1 MSRKPK
7 HRQKTSKPQRQT
19 AQPFDVSA
27 IAIDSPFVAP
37 KADRNLWIGI
47 GVSLA
52 VHALVLS
59 LQFQFPDATR
69 AFKDK
74 ALDIILVNSKSAR
87 KPTEAQA
94 LAQTNLDGGGN
105 TDENRRAKTP
115 LPPSTQQ
122 KSGTELEQAQKRV
135 QALEEKQQRLLAQA
149 KAKKS
154 VKPQKEAEEQPE
166 QVEAPSGRDLASNA
180 LAMARLEGEIAKNID
195 EYNKRPRKKNIGTRA
210 DEYRFAQYV
219 ENWRQ
224 KVERVGTLNYPEAAK
239 GKLYGALVLTL
250 TIRSDGSVDRI
261 EINRSSGYKILDDA
275 ARRIVMMA
283 GPYAAFPPE
292 IARDTDILEITRSWR
307 FTSSNALET
316 K

>member
-1 MSRKPK
+1 MS
-7 HRQKTSKPQRQT
+7 
-19 AQPFDVSA
+19 AV
-27 IAIDSPFVAP
+27 AIDSSFVVP
-37 KADRNLWIGI
+37 SADRNLWIGI

-52 VHALVLS
+52 VHALLLS
-59 LQFQFPDATR
+59 IHFQFPDATR

-87 KPTEAQA
+87 KPAEAQA

-105 TDENRRAKTP
+105 VDEDRRAKTP

-135 QALEEKQQRLLAQA
+135 QALEAKQQRLLAEA

-166 QVEAPSGRDLASNA
+166 QIETPSGRDLASNA

-195 EYNKRPRKKNIGTRA
+195 EYNKRPRRKNIGARTS
-210 DEYRFAQYV
+210 EYRFTQYV

-239 GKLYGALVLTL
+239 GKLYGSLLLTVF
-250 TIRSDGSVDRI
+250 IKSDGSVDKV
-261 EINRSSGYKILDDA
+261 EINRSSGHKILDDA
-275 ARRIVMMA
+275 ARRIVTMA

-292 IARDTDILEITRSWR
+292 IARDTDILEISRTWR

>member
-1 MSRKPK
+1 MS
-7 HRQKTSKPQRQT
+7 
-19 AQPFDVSA
+19 AV
-27 IAIDSPFVAP
+27 AIDSSFVVP
-37 KADRNLWIGI
+37 RADRNLWIGI

-52 VHALVLS
+52 VHALLLS
-59 LQFQFPDATR
+59 IHFQFPDATR

-74 ALDIILVNSKSAR
+74 ALDIILVNSKTAR
-87 KPTEAQA
+87 KPAEAQA

-105 TDENRRAKTP
+105 TDEDRRAKTP

-135 QALEEKQQRLLAQA
+135 QALEAKQQRLLAEA
-149 KAKKS
+149 KAKRS
-154 VKPQKEAEEQPE
+154 VKPQKQAEEQPE
-166 QVEAPSGRDLASNA
+166 QIETPSGRDLASNA

-195 EYNKRPRKKNIGTRA
+195 EYNKRPRRKNIGARTS
-210 DEYRFAQYV
+210 EYRFTQYV

-239 GKLYGALVLTL
+239 GKLYGSLLLTVF
-250 TIRSDGSVDRI
+250 IKSDGSVDKV
-261 EINRSSGYKILDDA
+261 EINRSSGHKILDDA
-275 ARRIVMMA
+275 ARRIVTMA

-292 IARDTDILEITRSWR
+292 IARDTDILEISRTWR

>member
-1 MSRKPK
+1 MS
-7 HRQKTSKPQRQT
+7 
-19 AQPFDVSA
+19 AV
-27 IAIDSPFVAP
+27 AIDSSFVVP
-37 KADRNLWIGI
+37 RADRNLWIGI

-52 VHALVLS
+52 VHALLLS
-59 LQFQFPDATR
+59 IHFQFPDATR

-87 KPTEAQA
+87 KPAEAQA

-105 TDENRRAKTP
+105 TDEDRRAKTP

-135 QALEEKQQRLLAQA
+135 QALEAKQQRLLAEA
-149 KAKKS
+149 KAKRS
-154 VKPQKEAEEQPE
+154 VKPQKQAEEQPE
-166 QVEAPSGRDLASNA
+166 QIETPSGRDLASNA

-239 GKLYGALVLTL
+239 GKLYGSLVLTL
-250 TIRSDGSVDRI
+250 TIKSDGSVDRI
-261 EINRSSGYKILDDA
+261 EINRSSGHKILDDA

-283 GPYAAFPPE
+283 SPYASFPPE

-307 FTSSNALET
+307 FTSANELET

>member
-1 MSRKPK
+1 MS
-7 HRQKTSKPQRQT
+7 
-19 AQPFDVSA
+19 AV
-27 IAIDSPFVAP
+27 AIDSSFVVP
-37 KADRNLWIGI
+37 SADRNLWIGI

-52 VHALVLS
+52 VHALLLS
-59 LQFQFPDATR
+59 IHFQFPDATR

-87 KPTEAQA
+87 KPAEAQA

-105 TDENRRAKTP
+105 VDEDRRAKTP

-135 QALEEKQQRLLAQA
+135 QALEAKQQRLLAEA

-166 QVEAPSGRDLASNA
+166 QIETPSGRDLASNA

-195 EYNKRPRKKNIGTRA
+195 EYNKRPRRKNIGARTS
-210 DEYRFAQYV
+210 EYRFTQYV

-239 GKLYGALVLTL
+239 GKLYGSLLLTV
-250 TIRSDGSVDRI
+250 IIKSDGSVDKV
-261 EINRSSGYKILDDA
+261 EINRSSGHKILDDA
-275 ARRIVMMA
+275 ARRIVTMA

-292 IARDTDILEITRSWR
+292 IARDTDILEISRTWR

>member
-1 MSRKPK
+1 MS
-7 HRQKTSKPQRQT
+7 
-19 AQPFDVSA
+19 AV
-27 IAIDSPFVAP
+27 AIDSSFVVP
-37 KADRNLWIGI
+37 SADRNLWIGI

-52 VHALVLS
+52 VHALLLS
-59 LQFQFPDATR
+59 IHFQFPDATR

-87 KPTEAQA
+87 KPAEAQA

-105 TDENRRAKTP
+105 TDEDRRAKTP

-135 QALEEKQQRLLAQA
+135 QALEAKQQRLLAEA
-149 KAKKS
+149 KAKRS
-154 VKPQKEAEEQPE
+154 VKPQKQAEEQPE
-166 QVEAPSGRDLASNA
+166 QIETPSGRDLASNA

-195 EYNKRPRKKNIGTRA
+195 EYNKRPRRKNIGARTS
-210 DEYRFAQYV
+210 EYRFTQYV

-239 GKLYGALVLTL
+239 GKLYGSLLLTVF
-250 TIRSDGSVDRI
+250 IKSDGSVDKV
-261 EINRSSGYKILDDA
+261 EINRSSGHKILDDA
-275 ARRIVMMA
+275 ARRIVTMA

-292 IARDTDILEITRSWR
+292 IARDTDILEISRTWR

>member
-1 MSRKPK
+1 MS
-7 HRQKTSKPQRQT
+7 
-19 AQPFDVSA
+19 AV
-27 IAIDSPFVAP
+27 AIDSSFVVP
-37 KADRNLWIGI
+37 RADRNLWIGI

-52 VHALVLS
+52 VHALLLS
-59 LQFQFPDATR
+59 IHFQFPDATR

-74 ALDIILVNSKSAR
+74 ALDIILVNSKTAR
-87 KPTEAQA
+87 KPAEAQA

-105 TDENRRAKTP
+105 TDEDRRAKTP

-135 QALEEKQQRLLAQA
+135 QALEAKQQRLLAEA
-149 KAKKS
+149 KAKRS
-154 VKPQKEAEEQPE
+154 VKPQKQAEEQPE
-166 QVEAPSGRDLASNA
+166 HIETPSGRDLASNA

-195 EYNKRPRKKNIGTRA
+195 EYNKRPRRKNIGARTS
-210 DEYRFAQYV
+210 EYRFTQYV

-239 GKLYGALVLTL
+239 GKLYGSLLLTVF
-250 TIRSDGSVDRI
+250 IKSDGSVDKV
-261 EINRSSGYKILDDA
+261 EINRSSGHKILDDA
-275 ARRIVMMA
+275 ARRIVTMA

-292 IARDTDILEITRSWR
+292 IARDTDILEISRTWR